1 MNSKSVFKLALLHL
15 IYLLMKVD
23 NEIDFREVKYLERIL
38 QEEDISDEL
47 LTDFKV
53 QLSKLNDQEIFNR
66 GVKLV
71 GLCTEGERIRVF
83 SILHTMAAA
92 DGKFHESE
100 LRFLTQIGMFSSNEI
115 CIV

>member
-23 NEIDFREVKYLERIL
+23 NEIDFREVKYLNTIL
-38 QEEDISDEL
+38 LEEDISDEL

-66 GVKLV
+66 GIKLI
-71 GLCTEGERIRVF
+71 GLCTELERIRIY
-83 SILHTMAAA
+83 SILHKKMAAA
-92 DGKFHESE
+92 EGKFHESE
-100 LRFLTQIGMFSSNEI
+100 LRFLTKVVCFRALN
-115 CIV
+115 

>member
-47 LTDFKV
+47 LADFKA
-53 QLSKLNDQEIFNR
+53 QLSKLTEQEIFNR
-66 GVKLV
+66 GIKLI
-71 GLCTEGERIRVF
+71 GLCTEGERIRIY
-83 SILHTMAAA
+83 SNLRTMAAA

-100 LRFLTQIGMFSSNEI
+100 LQFLTQIGMFSSNEI
-115 CIV
+115 SIV